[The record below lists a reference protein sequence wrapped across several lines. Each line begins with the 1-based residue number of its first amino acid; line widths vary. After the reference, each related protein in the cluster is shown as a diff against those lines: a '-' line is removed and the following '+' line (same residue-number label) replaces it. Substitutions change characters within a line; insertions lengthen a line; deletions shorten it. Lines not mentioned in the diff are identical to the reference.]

1 MLEVKEGDNV
11 FQLDCSSFKDLQHA
25 YISFL
30 KEKERNRDKSK
41 RQYARK
47 KEAKKAEAEKQ
58 K

>member
-1 MLEVKEGDNV
+1 MLEVKEGNNV
-11 FQLDCSSFKDLQHA
+11 FQLDCPSFKDLQHA
-25 YISFL
+25 YVSFL
-30 KEKERNRDKSK
+30 KEKERNRIKSN